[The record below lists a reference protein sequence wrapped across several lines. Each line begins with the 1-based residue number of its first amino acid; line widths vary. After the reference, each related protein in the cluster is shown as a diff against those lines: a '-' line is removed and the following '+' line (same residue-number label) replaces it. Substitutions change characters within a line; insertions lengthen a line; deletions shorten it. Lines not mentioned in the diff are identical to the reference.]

1 LSQLRPGRSSRTD
14 GARRT
19 PQGDSSRLRRQAA
32 TSLEKQAAKRN
43 RARKGPWPYQPV
55 IRPQSSA
62 SPVWTKI
69 ASVNALMASGSR
81 RAGRMAENSRVG
93 SAPIKSFRVRPLR
106 SLPTHFGG
114 FTSARNGSAVS
125 DSCETP
131 LEKVTGHGQPSAT
144 FSALARKNDG
154 RHGAHFQNRRLMSD
168 TTRLSPSRMRF
179 SYVIARFFHLHRRDL
194 QQR

>member
-1 LSQLRPGRSSRTD
+1 
-14 GARRT
+14 
-19 PQGDSSRLRRQAA
+19 
-32 TSLEKQAAKRN
+32 
-43 RARKGPWPYQPV
+43 
-55 IRPQSSA
+55 
-62 SPVWTKI
+62 
-69 ASVNALMASGSR
+69 
-81 RAGRMAENSRVG
+81 MAENSRVG

-106 SLPTHFGG
+106 SLPTDFGG